1 MKSKPID
8 PLKLDVAA
16 LATDH
21 GELAG
26 AWPLAQLERLAES
39 AMPQETPQAQVNW
52 QVRGELRPVTGGAAE
67 VWLHLRA
74 DVRLALCCQR
84 CLGPVL
90 ETVALDRWLRF
101 VPDEQQA
108 AALDAE
114 LEDDVLSLE
123 RVMDLSELVE
133 DELLLALPLV
143 PRHAQC
149 PAPLPLPADELEEEE
164 ERPNPF
170 AALAQLKGKV
180 RSGGGEGPAG

>member
-1 MKSKPID
+1 MKKSKQID

-16 LATDH
+16 LAAEH

-26 AWPLAQLERLAES
+26 QWPLAQLPRLAES
-39 AMPQETPQAQVNW
+39 ALPEASAGAEVHWQA
-52 QVRGELRPVTGGAAE
+52 RGELRPVTGGAAE

-74 DVRLALCCQR
+74 DVRLALVCQR
-84 CLGPVL
+84 CLGPVQ

-101 VPDEQQA
+101 VSDEQQA

-123 RVMDLSELVE
+123 RVMNLRELVE

-143 PRHAQC
+143 PRHAEC
-149 PAPLPLPADELEEEE
+149 PQPLPLPSDELPPEEEA
-164 ERPNPF
+164 PHPF
-170 AALAQLKGKV
+170 AALAQLKRGK
-180 RSGGGEGPAG
+180 